1 MREQIANMN
10 SQIIHFKGTN
20 DNMNLIVKDLV
31 SKRNGMEKQVGELN
45 KEETSNLSYIKSFE
59 YDISDMYQNYIAVH
73 FMLIQDYKG
82 LKSKIIE
89 LYRKYVQ
96 EESKKQME
104 GIDQQ
109 RQFIKERAHLESTVK
124 GLKEKFKKNI
134 ELHEA
139 DNKRIMS
146 QNEELIAEIN
156 DLKRE
161 KKNLKD

>member
-1 MREQIANMN
+1 
-10 SQIIHFKGTN
+10 
-20 DNMNLIVKDLV
+20 
-31 SKRNGMEKQVGELN
+31 
-45 KEETSNLSYIKSFE
+45 
-59 YDISDMYQNYIAVH
+59 
-73 FMLIQDYKG
+73 
-82 LKSKIIE
+82 
-89 LYRKYVQ
+89 
-96 EESKKQME
+96 ME

-146 QNEELIAEIN
+146 QNEQLIAEIN

-161 KKNLKD
+161 KKNLKDEDAKRELMKERSIRLQQER

>member
-10 SQIIHFKGTN
+10 SEIIHFKGTN

-45 KEETSNLSYIKSFE
+45 KDESGNLNYIKSFE
-59 YDISDMYQNYIAVH
+59 YDISDMYQNYISE
-73 FMLIQDYKG
+73 YKP

-89 LYRKYVQ
+89 LYRKYLQ
-96 EESKKQME
+96 QNNTKQME

-109 RQFIKERAHLESTVK
+109 KEFIKQRAHLESTVK
-124 GLKEKFKKNI
+124 GLKEKFKKSI

-139 DNKRIMS
+139 DNKRIMI
-146 QNEELIAEIN
+146 QN
-156 DLKRE
+156 
-161 KKNLKD
+161 